1 MVPANFTNFFV
12 ASAGAGAALVGLLFV
27 AVSIAPEQI
36 VSATAPV
43 ERRALATSAFTAL
56 LNGFFISLGA
66 LIPGNMGWLTLVVS
80 IAGVLNSLSLGWNLL
95 KERQNWASVARRLFL
110 MVGSL
115 VLYGFEVYY
124 AVLIMQAPTET
135 GGIYLLAWLLLGIYG
150 LGLLRA
156 WQLLGAR
163 RYGILS
169 WLSPLH
175 EVKELPPV
183 SESGKSDSV
192 LCYGCY
198 GAIRKAPELPSQV
211 PDSLKK
217 VLTSNMNGNEL
228 TEEAW
233 ACATITEQSWCL
245 LA

>member
-43 ERRALATSAFTAL
+43 ERRALSTSAFTAL

-115 VLYGFEVYY
+115 VLYGFELYY
-124 AVLIMQAPTET
+124 GVLIIQAPAET
-135 GGIYLLAWLLLGIYG
+135 TGAIYLLTLLLLGIYG

-175 EVKELPPV
+175 ELKELPPV
-183 SESGKSDSV
+183 SESGKSDPV
-192 LCYGCY
+192 
-198 GAIRKAPELPSQV
+198 
-211 PDSLKK
+211 
-217 VLTSNMNGNEL
+217 
-228 TEEAW
+228 
-233 ACATITEQSWCL
+233 
-245 LA
+245 